1 MKRINVNQAK
11 SVENPPG
18 VARKTITYNGE
29 VMLCH
34 FVLRKGAQ
42 IPLHEH
48 RATQAG
54 YLMKGKVR
62 FLMEKPNGSFEAGQG
77 DSYVFDPFTK
87 HGCIALEDSEYVEAF
102 TPARDEYKD
111 F

>member
-1 MKRINVNQAK
+1 MKRKNVSQSKAI
-11 SVENPPG
+11 ENPPG
-18 VARKTITYNGE
+18 VKRKTITYNNE
-29 VMLCH
+29 VMLCY
-34 FVLRKGAQ
+34 FVLKKGSQ
-42 IPLHEH
+42 IPLHKH

-54 YLMKGKVR
+54 YLLKGKVR
-62 FLMEKPNGSFEAGQG
+62 FLMEQKERSFEAEKG
-77 DSYVFDPFTK
+77 DSYVFDPFMR